1 MERGLVESRRSRIVP
16 LAPALL
22 LLGMGVAAL
31 PGTARAQVPAKVG
44 AELPVN
50 SFVTGDQLH
59 PAVAVGGDGSFDA
72 VWESDGEDVN
82 QTHGP
87 GLYGRHF
94 DAANAAN
101 TAGTEFRI
109 DSGNLPIGL
118 AGRVAA
124 DSAGNFVVVWAGH
137 GNPDGSNAVILA
149 RRYDSTGAP
158 LGGEFAVST
167 SLAPV
172 HAGFDVAF
180 DSTGGFAVSWAAS
193 DLTFQGTI
201 LARLFDA
208 QGQPRTGEI
217 PVSDGIQAVGG
228 SRIAADPRG
237 GFLVGWDQALQ
248 FVSARLY
255 VRRFDAQGTPREA
268 PIQVADH
275 QGFRFEHVGIVTPL
289 PAADGSFS
297 VFWQGFGPAISA
309 NPSGLFAERFDAT
322 GAPLG
327 GPITLHGPFTFS
339 DPPAIAPDPAGGA
352 LVLYSDLG
360 ADHELDVLAQS
371 FDPAWQ
377 PRGDAFKVNSYPDLN
392 QDEPALASSPSGQ
405 FFAAWTSGLVTN
417 PFFPIKPTQDGD
429 GFGIFGQRL
438 AVPAPPDTT
447 SLALFGG
454 RFRLTVTWND
464 PHGPLGSG
472 VGHPVPLTDDTGAFW
487 FFDSANVE
495 LVVKV
500 LDGRGVN
507 GKFWVFYGALSD
519 VGYDLAVTDTA
530 TGEQRVYHNPPL
542 TLASVA
548 DTSAFPLG
556 PELAAGPAAAAATF
570 KPQATAPPVGSAS
583 FANTTCGP
591 DPQALCLQGSR
602 FTVAVAFTDPGTG
615 SVGTATAVPLSP
627 ESGYFWFFA
636 PANIELLVKVL
647 DGRSVNGNFWVLYG
661 ALSDIDYTI
670 TVTDVLT
677 GRQKLY
683 HNPAHTLA
691 SSADIMA
698 FSDVR

>member
-1 MERGLVESRRSRIVP
+1 MERGLVESRRSYTVP
-16 LAPALL
+16 LILALL
-22 LLGMGVAAL
+22 LLGSSVAPAV
-31 PGTARAQVPAKVG
+31 RAQVPAKVG
-44 AELPVN
+44 AEIQVN
-50 SFVTGDQLH
+50 SFVTGDQIH

-82 QTHGP
+82 QDHGP

-94 DAANAAN
+94 DAAGAAGN
-101 TAGTEFRI
+101 EFRV
-109 DSGNLPIGL
+109 DSGNLSVGL
-118 AGRVAA
+118 TGRVAA
-124 DSAGNFVVVWAGH
+124 DPAGNFVVVWAGH
-137 GNPDGSNAVILA
+137 GNPDGSDAVILA

-158 LGGEFAVST
+158 LGSEFAVST
-167 SLAPV
+167 SIAPV
-172 HAGFDVAF
+172 HSGFDVVF

-248 FVSARLY
+248 FVSGRLY

-268 PIQVADH
+268 PIQVADS

-327 GPITLHGPFTFS
+327 GPITLHGPFVFS
-339 DPPAIAPDPAGGA
+339 DPPAVAPDPAGGA
-352 LVLYSDLG
+352 LVLYSDVGTGG
-360 ADHELDVLAQS
+360 ADNELDVLAQS
-371 FDPAWQ
+371 FDPTWQ
-377 PRGDAFKVNSYPDLN
+377 PRGDAFRVNTYIDLN
-392 QDEPALASSPSGQ
+392 QDEPALASSPAGQ
-405 FFAAWTSGLVTN
+405 FFAAWTSGFVVD
-417 PFFPIKPTQDGD
+417 PFFPIKPSQDGS
-429 GFGIFGQRL
+429 GSGIFGQRL
-438 AVPAPPDTT
+438 AAPAPPDTT

-472 VGHPVPLTDDTGAFW
+472 IGHPVPLTDDTGAFW
-487 FFDSANVE
+487 FFDSANIE
-495 LVVKV
+495 LVIKV

-519 VGYDLAVTDTA
+519 VGYDITVTDTE

-556 PELAAGPAAAAATF
+556 PELAAKALAAPPTTF
-570 KPQATAPPVGSAS
+570 EPQATVTPLAG
-583 FANTTCGP
+583 TTCGP
-591 DPQALCLQGSR
+591 DPTTLCLQGSR

-615 SVGTATAVPLSP
+615 SVKTATAVPLSS

-647 DGRSVNGNFWVLYG
+647 DGRAVNGNFWVLYG

-677 GRQKLY
+677 GRQKVY

-691 SSADIMA
+691 SVADTMA